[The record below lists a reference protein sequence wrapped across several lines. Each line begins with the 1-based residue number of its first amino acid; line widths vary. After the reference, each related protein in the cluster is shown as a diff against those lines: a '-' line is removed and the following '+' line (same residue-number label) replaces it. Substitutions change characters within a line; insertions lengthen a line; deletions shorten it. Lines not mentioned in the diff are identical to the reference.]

1 MVLGSYT
8 KRTLELLM
16 YKPTKSDQ
24 ERFDEL
30 DKSLD
35 QTDLSSFPDTI
46 TLSSGHTQDSYNF
59 ANVLPSSNIT
69 TSISSVAGPYSFSNG
84 TSITATPWAT
94 STNAGKLKID
104 GEDADIEING
114 VSILK
119 ILQERLNVLIPN
131 PELESE
137 WDELKELGDLYRQKE
152 IEFKEKS
159 LMWKKLKS
167 SPKVDREE
175 W

>member
-1 MVLGSYT
+1 
-8 KRTLELLM
+8 M
-16 YKPTKSDQ
+16 YKNVKSDQ

-35 QTDLSSFPDTI
+35 QIDLSSLPDTI
-46 TLSSGHTQDSYNF
+46 TLSSGHAQNSYNF
-59 ANVLPSSNIT
+59 ANVSLPSNIT
-69 TSISSVAGPYSFSNG
+69 GSISSVTSPYTFSNG
-84 TSITATPWAT
+84 TTSITANPWAT
-94 STNAGKLKID
+94 STRAGKLQLN

-119 ILQERLNVLIPN
+119 ILQDRLNVLIPN

-159 LMWKKLKS
+159 EMWKKLKS

>member
-1 MVLGSYT
+1 
-8 KRTLELLM
+8 M
-16 YKPTKSDQ
+16 YKPTKSEQ

-30 DKSLD
+30 DESLD
-35 QTDLSSFPDTI
+35 QIDLSSYPDTI
-46 TLSSGHTQDSYNF
+46 TLSAGCGISGYEF
-59 ANVLPSSNIT
+59 ANVSMPNISASI
-69 TSISSVAGPYSFSNG
+69 TSATGPYTFSGG
-84 TSITATPWAT
+84 TGIANPWAT
-94 STNAGKLKID
+94 STSTGKLKLE
-104 GEDADIEING
+104 GEEADIEING
-114 VSILK
+114 VSIMK
-119 ILQERLNVLIPN
+119 ILEERLNVLIPN

-137 WDELKELGDLYRQKE
+137 WDELKELGELYRQKE